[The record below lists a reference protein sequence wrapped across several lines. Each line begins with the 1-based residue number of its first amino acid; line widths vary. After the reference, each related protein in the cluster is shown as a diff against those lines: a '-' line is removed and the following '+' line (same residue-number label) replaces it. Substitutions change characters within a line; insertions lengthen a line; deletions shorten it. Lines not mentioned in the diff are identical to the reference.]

1 MMTTAAMT
9 APVMIAAIAHFLAF
23 SEAFRDPDWCPTSQ
37 ARSTCVYAVRT
48 LIARD
53 TKLQM

>member
-1 MMTTAAMT
+1 MMTTAAIT
-9 APVMIAAIAHFLAF
+9 IPVMIAANAHFFAF